1 MNDWTDTGSY
11 AYNTM
16 QRENAQLREQNTMLD
31 RIAAEYEDTVS
42 QQAKR
47 IAADEALLR
56 RALEALESVFE
67 GDEKG
72 AQYWTVTGGTYEAIE
87 CKQAIA
93 TLRERLGHG
102 KR

>member
-11 AYNTM
+11 AYNAM

-56 RALEALESVFE
+56 QALECLENHVTAKQGHEQPAFE
-67 GDEKG
+67 T
-72 AQYWTVTGGTYEAIE
+72 WEA
-87 CKQAIA
+87 
-93 TLRERLGHG
+93 LRERL
-102 KR
+102 KA